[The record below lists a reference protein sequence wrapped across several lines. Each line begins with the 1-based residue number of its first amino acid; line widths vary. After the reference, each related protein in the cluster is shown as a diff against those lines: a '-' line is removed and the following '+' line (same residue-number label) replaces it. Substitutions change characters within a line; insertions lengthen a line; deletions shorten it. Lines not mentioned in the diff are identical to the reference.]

1 MSLALKCFLHNSLF
15 IQSLSPCSVF
25 SCCYFLFYFLST
37 LSHKIK
43 QEVLLYLVEFYF
55 LPVLVLFPLFL
66 LTSCVYSKPQFA
78 CVFLLGHTVFL
89 HSSEFAF
96 PPVPF
101 LFYLFAFK
109 IFLPAIIKTH
119 FFVSSF
125 PEYYDRNLQIC
136 LNT

>member
-78 CVFLLGHTVFL
+78 CVFFIGSYCIPAFLLVCF
-89 HSSEFAF
+89 SSSAF
-96 PPVPF
+96 PI
-101 LFYLFAFK
+101 LFICIQDLFTCHNKDPLF
-109 IFLPAIIKTH
+109 
-119 FFVSSF
+119 
-125 PEYYDRNLQIC
+125 C
-136 LNT
+136 LLFS